1 MKNFMIKI
9 KAIFKSIKYAFEG
22 LLHVVKTQNNARFHL
37 LATIIVVSICIW
49 LKINPV
55 EWCLI
60 LVAIALVWIA
70 ECFNTTLESFFD
82 LVNPE
87 PHPLVKNGKDSGA
100 AAVLVAAFLSIA
112 LGIIVL
118 GPPLIQKLQYLLRE

>member
-1 MKNFMIKI
+1 MINI
-9 KAIFKSIKYAFEG
+9 RAIFKSIKYAFDG

-37 LATIIVVSICIW
+37 LATIIVIGVSLW
-49 LKINPV
+49 LKINKI
-55 EWCLI
+55 EWCVMLI
-60 LVAIALVWIA
+60 AIALVWIA

-82 LVNPE
+82 LVNPA

-100 AAVLVAAFLSIA
+100 AAVLIAAFLSIA

-118 GPPLIQKLQYLLRE
+118 GPPLIQKVQTLLR

>member
-1 MKNFMIKI
+1 MINI
-9 KAIFKSIKYAFEG
+9 KAIFKSIKFAYEG

-37 LATIIVVSICIW
+37 LATIIVIGISIW
-49 LKINPV
+49 LKLNPI

-60 LVAIALVWIA
+60 LIAISLVWIA

-100 AAVLVAAFLSIA
+100 AAVLIAAILSVT
-112 LGIIVL
+112 LGVIVL
-118 GPPLIQKLQYLLRE
+118 GPSLIQKIQSLFL

>member
-1 MKNFMIKI
+1 VMKTFMINI

-22 LLHVVKTQNNARFHL
+22 LHHVVKTQNNARFHL
-37 LATIIVVSICIW
+37 LATLIVVVLSFW
-49 LKINPV
+49 VNLNPN

-60 LVAIALVWIA
+60 LIAISIVWIA

-82 LVNPE
+82 LVNPD

-100 AAVLVAAFLSIA
+100 AAVLIAAFLSIA
-112 LGIIVL
+112 LGIIIL
-118 GPPLIQKLQYLLRE
+118 GPHLIQKISIILR

>member
-1 MKNFMIKI
+1 MINI
-9 KAIFKSIKYAFEG
+9 RAIFKSIKYAFEG
-22 LLHVVKTQNNARFHL
+22 FLHVVKTQNNARFHL
-37 LATIIVVSICIW
+37 LATIIVVSICVW

-118 GPPLIQKLQYLLRE
+118 GPPLIQKLQFLLRE

>member
-1 MKNFMIKI
+1 MINI
-9 KAIFKSIKYAFEG
+9 KTIFKSIKYAFEG

-118 GPPLIQKLQYLLRE
+118 GPPLIQKIQYLLRE

>member
-1 MKNFMIKI
+1 MIKI

>member
-1 MKNFMIKI
+1 MINI

-22 LLHVVKTQNNARFHL
+22 LLHVVKTQNNARVHL
-37 LATIIVVSICIW
+37 LATIVVVVLSIW
-49 LKINPV
+49 LSLNPV

-60 LVAIALVWIA
+60 LIAVALVWIA

-82 LVNPE
+82 LVNPD

-100 AAVLVAAFLSIA
+100 AAVLISAFLSVA
-112 LGIIVL
+112 LGIIIL
-118 GPPLIQKLQYLLRE
+118 GPHLMNKIQTILR